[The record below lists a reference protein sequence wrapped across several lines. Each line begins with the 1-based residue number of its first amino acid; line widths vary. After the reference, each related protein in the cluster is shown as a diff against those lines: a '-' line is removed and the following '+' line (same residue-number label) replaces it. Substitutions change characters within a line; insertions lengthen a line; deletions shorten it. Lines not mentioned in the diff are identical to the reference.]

1 MIFVNYKIY
10 FVKFDP
16 LVFFLGIYWTMS
28 ILYCFRWHHRKGN
41 LNYSTFFMS
50 LIIGPAMVLIL
61 MDDDQHTK
69 KINSENVERNDRKRR
84 WFRTMSEINRQTIPS
99 FGRTIPPPPPMSR
112 IERMQSDRDDAIRM
126 ARERLN
132 LGEVRGEWRRQN
144 GINNL
149 KDFKFFQK

>member
-1 MIFVNYKIY
+1 
-10 FVKFDP
+10 
-16 LVFFLGIYWTMS
+16 
-28 ILYCFRWHHRKGN
+28 
-41 LNYSTFFMS
+41 MS

-149 KDFKFFQK
+149 KDFKFFRG